1 MYQSCKKLI
10 TSIYYCFAI
19 GWYFL
24 SCWSWVRYFASASQQ
39 MVSRQDPETQQGYDD
54 TEGWQSQGA
63 QNLKIQFC
71 KCLQPVTKLQ
81 LIFLWQSMHLMQKWL
96 LAK

>member
-1 MYQSCKKLI
+1 
-10 TSIYYCFAI
+10 
-19 GWYFL
+19 
-24 SCWSWVRYFASASQQ
+24 